1 MNRIQLSL
9 MIADD
14 ELYNN
19 LLVKAKESRE
29 LHQLTI
35 SLYKAYYYNSE
46 VRNLVNNIGNAN
58 TTEES
63 SDSGVSDVIS
73 QMRNNLAMQT
83 FLLNDVANTLE
94 DGVDG
99 IKEAYATGSSV
110 PVGPNS
116 EIKFTQ
122 NAQGTT
128 GVKLIQM
135 KNSENSQESV
145 PETPA
150 SAPMTN
156 GLTAEEVNAF
166 REMLAIF
173 RKSQTNMF
181 SQSVQEVSQPTV
193 QQDVQQDVAETVSL
207 NENSQAS
214 FIEEVQTEE
223 IIAPTQEVV
232 TDSSDEDSEA
242 IDLLDDLLGSLG

>member
-1 MNRIQLSL
+1 

-58 TTEES
+58 TTEGPNDE
-63 SDSGVSDVIS
+63 GVSDVIS

-94 DGVDG
+94 DGVEG

-128 GVKLIQM
+128 DVRLIQM
-135 KNSENSQESV
+135 KNSENSQETIS
-145 PETPA
+145 ETPA

-173 RKSQTNMF
+173 RKQQTNIF
-181 SQSVQEVSQPTV
+181 SSNVQEVSQPIV
-193 QQDVQQDVAETVSL
+193 QEDVQQDVGETTSL
-207 NENSQAS
+207 NENSQAHS
-214 FIEEVQTEE
+214 IEEEQPEE
-223 IIAPTQEVV
+223 IIAEIQEVN
-232 TDSSDEDSEA
+232 TDSSEEDTEA
-242 IDLLDDLLGSLG
+242 LDLLDDLLGSLV

>member
-9 MIADD
+9 MISDD
-14 ELYNN
+14 ELYKN

-46 VRNLVNNIGNAN
+46 VRNLVNNIGNARS
-58 TTEES
+58 EES
-63 SDSGVSDVIS
+63 EEGVSDVIS

-94 DGVDG
+94 GGVED
-99 IKEAYATGSSV
+99 IKEAYEKGSSV

-122 NAQGTT
+122 TPQGNT
-128 GVKLIQM
+128 GVKLIQTR
-135 KNSENSQESV
+135 NSEISE
-145 PETPA
+145 ETSETKQIA
-150 SAPMTN
+150 TPMSS
-156 GLTAEEVNAF
+156 GLTMEEVQAF

-173 RKSQTNMF
+173 RQQPSNLFNSINQEASSQIVE
-181 SQSVQEVSQPTV
+181 S
-193 QQDVQQDVAETVSL
+193 
-207 NENSQAS
+207 ENSQDEEKTS
-214 FIEEVQTEE
+214 SLIENSQDTQTSTIQTVENTE
-223 IIAPTQEVV
+223 NIQDDTSSA
-232 TDSSDEDSEA
+232 SDEDTEA
-242 IDLLDDLLGSLG
+242 LDLLDDLLGSLN